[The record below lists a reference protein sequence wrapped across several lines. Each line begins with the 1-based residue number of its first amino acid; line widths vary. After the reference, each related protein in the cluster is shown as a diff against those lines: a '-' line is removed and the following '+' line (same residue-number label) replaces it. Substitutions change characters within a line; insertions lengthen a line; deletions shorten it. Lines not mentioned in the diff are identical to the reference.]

1 MTMECIISAIC
12 NVTDKVKQSD
22 SAGVNLRGETL
33 VLVQW
38 QNQAPNSPSTG
49 HVGTP
54 VIDDRLC
61 PLPGVEHKRGY
72 QAVGTKPN
80 DTVKG

>member
-1 MTMECIISAIC
+1 MAKSG
-12 NVTDKVKQSD
+12 TDC
-22 SAGVNLRGETL
+22 A
-33 VLVQW
+33 
-38 QNQAPNSPSTG
+38 NSPSTG

-61 PLPGVEHKRGY
+61 PQVSLPGVEHKRGY